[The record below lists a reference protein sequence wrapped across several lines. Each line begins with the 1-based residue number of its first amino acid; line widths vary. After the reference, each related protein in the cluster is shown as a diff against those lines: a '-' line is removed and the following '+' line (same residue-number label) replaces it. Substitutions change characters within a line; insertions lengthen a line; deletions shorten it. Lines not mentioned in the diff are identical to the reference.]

1 MYVSV
6 HEHAAHS
13 TPESLAQSY
22 LVCELE
28 DKITVLFSFIRN
40 HLKHKV
46 IVFMSSCKQ
55 VNSITNSVYSIN
67 QLKFYSFLTSHF

>member
-28 DKITVLFSFIRN
+28 EKVAVLYSFLRN
-40 HLKHKV
+40 HVKHKV
-46 IVFMSSCKQ
+46 LVFMSSCKE
-55 VNSITNSVYSIN
+55 VR
-67 QLKFYSFLTSHF
+67 LL

>member
-6 HEHAAHS
+6 HEHAAYS

-28 DKITVLFSFIRN
+28 DKLTVLFSFIRN

-55 VNSITNSVYSIN
+55 VNSLYMFNIIGGCLLCLTFT
-67 QLKFYSFLTSHF
+67 FYR